1 MKLSSWIFFSIIIL
15 IACNGNTVFEQHK
28 SFEGQ
33 SWNTDST
40 IIFNCL
46 IEDTTSKY
54 QLVVKVRHNVDYEF
68 QNLFLLIKTA
78 KMDTIEIQLA
88 NKEGKWLGKG
98 VGDIRTLNFVY
109 KHKEVLSQNGSLI
122 VEIEQAM
129 RYGSAEKIQ
138 QLQNIE
144 SIGFGIEK
152 ND

>member
-68 QNLFLLIKTA
+68 QNLFLFIKTA